1 MAAVTS
7 TDSIED
13 IARRIASEAGGFTG
27 GPIERFGDV
36 GRHTLK
42 SLKFTGLK
50 RDSYVLDV
58 GCGVLRLGYWLIR
71 YLQPDRY
78 CGIEPNPKYVEIG
91 LKHAIGPE
99 LAAAKRPRFDGN
111 TDFDFSRFGI
121 KFDFVVARSIF
132 SHASPE
138 MVCRTLESFRDNS
151 SADGVMLVSYKPL
164 SKDNI
169 GARVIDLKQKS
180 GDWSWRRYGK
190 AHLQRLARER
200 DLFAANFGKPFNGQV
215 WLRVSKRDLKK
226 SRKAV
231 EAMELPV

>member
-1 MAAVTS
+1 MANLS
-7 TDSIED
+7 DPDSIED

-27 GPIERFGDV
+27 GPIERFADV

-42 SLKFTGLK
+42 SLKLTGLK

-71 YLQPDRY
+71 FLQPDRY
-78 CGIEPNPKYVEIG
+78 CGLEPNAKYVELG

-111 TDFDFSRFGI
+111 TDFDFSKFGV

-151 SADGVMLVSYKPL
+151 SDDGIMLVSYTPL
-164 SKDNI
+164 GKEDI
-169 GARVIDLKQKS
+169 GARVIDLKHR
-180 GDWSWRRYGK
+180 GGEWSWRRYGK
-190 AHLQRLARER
+190 IYLQQLARER
-200 DLFAANFGKPFNGQV
+200 GLFARNYGKPFNGQV
-215 WLRVSKRDLKK
+215 WLRVSKRDLRASPESAKQ
-226 SRKAV
+226 A
-231 EAMELPV
+231 